1 MERTGTF
8 FYCKEYHKLWEKSQE
23 ELKLITKYE
32 SVLLK
37 EKVLKDRD
45 TALNIMG
52 CIYLQYIRAVNKLD
66 ECFDQI
72 VQPQKRILIR
82 SVMDSCLCRILELKH
97 NIVEIDMS
105 DFTYIDCLDGEYPVM
120 LHDGEMN
127 IPRYFIQ
134 DRRYEV
140 EERKANLKRVLK
152 KLGCYEKVQKP
163 MTLIQAVLIIQTH
176 ERARQG
182 RLRYEFMN
190 EIRKLREKGKQVTS
204 ESDDQGTLTN
214 AAITIQKIWRG
225 YKCRKLFNKRKL
237 TEMMLIGMSA
247 FHRSTSSLLPPV
259 SLPSSGQPPSIQ
271 PPSIWPPSNRPLS
284 IYPPSKSQI
293 PQASYRDPAQKRA
306 EEISKR
312 RHQIQAYH
320 DVRYKQVVPGEK
332 VRLLLRKGKI
342 LKKKYI
348 TQIRE
353 WYFKERKEKKKFPDL
368 PSKEKGGS
376 AAIFGMKPK
385 KRSSSKSPKP
395 PKVKKEKGKKSK
407 AKEKGKDSN
416 QGGIKLRPS
425 RFRTE
430 IMAGINEFQ
439 KVWMNKNESSN
450 FHQTHDMEMITKEK
464 MKSVKKEVRA
474 TVDSLMRLELTRMKA
489 AIERDRAQR
498 RKKGKKGKRG
508 GGSSKGHRGR
518 KGGKKVRRKREKDLT
533 PDRTLDSLFEELVSN
548 GIIKNY
554 PEVAISSFL
563 GDASFVARQWQDMGK
578 KAEPTLGDVRR
589 LIKEYCII
597 PLGSEYIHNN
607 APFVRSLLI
616 AGPHGSG
623 KHMILHGICT
633 ELGAYLFDISNET
646 IADKYPGKTGLTM
659 LIHLVNKV
667 SRLLQPAII
676 YMENAEKTFLK
687 RVPKTDTSDPKRLK
701 KELPKLVKGIGP
713 EDRIM
718 VIGLSSCPWESD
730 QKSLASAYN
739 KFIILPRP
747 DYATM
752 SMVWNETLYGYN
764 ALNRQFDCMTMARMC
779 DGFTIGVVLK
789 IIQEVLSCKR
799 LLTLKV
805 RPLKHIEFFKLL
817 SGHDPVYAEEE
828 DAFIQ
833 WFAKCPLARKKQKY
847 LETIEAVSN
856 KEKKKSKKNEED

>member
-1 MERTGTF
+1 MEQSDSF
-8 FYCKEYHKLWEKSQE
+8 FCCKEYHKLWEESQL
-23 ELKLITKYE
+23 ELKFITKYE
-32 SVLLK
+32 TVLQK
-37 EKVLKDRD
+37 ERAQKDRD
-45 TALNIMG
+45 IAVKIMG

-66 ECFDQI
+66 ECYDQI

-82 SVMDSCLCRILELKH
+82 NVMDSCLCRILELKH
-97 NIVEIDMS
+97 NLVEIDMS
-105 DFTYIDCLDGEYPVM
+105 DFSFIDCLDGDYQVM
-120 LHDGEMN
+120 LHDGELN
-127 IPRYFIQ
+127 IPKYFIQ
-134 DRRYEV
+134 ENKYEI
-140 EERKANLKRVLK
+140 EERKSNLKRVLK
-152 KLGCYEKVQKP
+152 KLGCYIEEKIQKP
-163 MTLIQAVLIIQTH
+163 MTHIQAVLIIQTH

-190 EIRKLREKGKQVTS
+190 EIRKMRERGKQATAVT
-204 ESDDQGTLTN
+204 DDQGILTN

-237 TEMMLIGMSA
+237 TEMMLIGM
-247 FHRSTSSLLPPV
+247 
-259 SLPSSGQPPSIQ
+259 
-271 PPSIWPPSNRPLS
+271 
-284 IYPPSKSQI
+284 I
-293 PQASYRDPAQKRA
+293 PQATYPDPGQKRA

-312 RHQIQAYH
+312 RHQIQTYH
-320 DVRYKQVVPGEK
+320 DARYKQVVPGEK
-332 VRLLLRKGKI
+332 VRLHLRKGKI

-353 WYFKERKEKKKFPDL
+353 WYLKERKEKKKFPDI

-376 AAIFGMKPK
+376 AAIFSVKQS

-395 PKVKKEKGKKSK
+395 SKGKKEKG
-407 AKEKGKDSN
+407 
-416 QGGIKLRPS
+416 R
-425 RFRTE
+425 
-430 IMAGINEFQ
+430 
-439 KVWMNKNESSN
+439 VWLNKNESSN
-450 FHQTHDMEMITKEK
+450 FYQTHDMEMITKDK
-464 MKSVKKEVRA
+464 LSTVKKEIRA
-474 TVDSLMRLELTRMKA
+474 TVDSLMRLELSRMKA

-498 RKKGKKGKRG
+498 RKKGKKGGKGKRG

-518 KGGKKVRRKREKDLT
+518 KGGKKARRKREKDLT

-554 PEVAISSFL
+554 PEVPLSSFL

-578 KAEPTLGDVRR
+578 KAEPTIGDVRR

-616 AGPHGSG
+616 AGPQGSG

-633 ELGAYLFDISNET
+633 ELGAYLFDISNDT

-667 SRLLQPAII
+667 SRLLQPSII

-739 KFIILPRP
+739 KFINIPRP

-752 SMVWNETLYGYN
+752 SMVWNGTLYAYN

-779 DGFTIGVVLK
+779 DGYTVGVVLK
-789 IIQEVLSCKR
+789 IIREVLSCKR

-828 DAFIQ
+828 DAFNQ
-833 WFAKCPLARKKQKY
+833 WFAKCPLARKKQKFFEM
-847 LETIEAVSN
+847 LEAISN
-856 KEKKKSKKNEED
+856 KEKKKSNKNEED